1 MTERKPDANADAT
14 PDARAKIAERIRDI
28 IYYRATNSEE
38 SVRRALTDQFGFTA
52 EEAELA
58 IAESNRLIREAG
70 APDIASE
77 AGLLLTRNEELYLKA
92 IKKDDGERAAQLQRD
107 RLAILT
113 RLTPGAESGGAGE
126 EEAARL
132 EEQIETARQYL
143 EGIEGV
149 RKGLP
154 IEDLAREVLTRFIEI
169 EKDKLKNAA

>member
-1 MTERKPDANADAT
+1 M
-14 PDARAKIAERIRDI
+14 
-28 IYYRATNSEE
+28 
-38 SVRRALTDQFGFTA
+38 
-52 EEAELA
+52 
-58 IAESNRLIREAG
+58 
-70 APDIASE
+70 
-77 AGLLLTRNEELYLKA
+77 
-92 IKKDDGERAAQLQRD
+92 
-107 RLAILT
+107 T